1 MSNFVATN
9 LITKPTA
16 NNKIRKLRDDISSS
30 DDDDNDKDKKNFRE
44 TFEDE
49 SMSLVE
55 FSRLYQI
62 HGIQI
67 FDVLLIY
74 ITIYYFVYI
83 YLEKSLTFT
92 FLILLVVTIIIIMKN
107 NITK

>member
-1 MSNFVATN
+1 MSDFVATN
-9 LITKPTA
+9 LITKPTS
-16 NNKIRKLRDDISSS
+16 NNRIRKLDDSSS
-30 DDDDNDKDKKNFRE
+30 DDDDKKE

-74 ITIYYFVYI
+74 IAVYYFVYI

-92 FLILLVVTIIIIMKN
+92 FLVLLVVTIIVVMKN